1 MKKVI
6 SMIVAFCAVLAIII
20 LCVELNR
27 NPAPKPADADS
38 ENKTINIGVFEP
50 LSGDREAD
58 GLQEALG
65 ITYANSVCPEV
76 KIGEN
81 TYSIQLIKSD
91 NKSDITLAPAAARN
105 LLTHNISAVLGS
117 SGSDLSAAC
126 ADIFNEANTPFI
138 GISGTSSVITES
150 RKNCF
155 HICSSDAFQGRVM
168 ANFAYSRGLSA
179 AAVMTQVGEPYSIAL
194 GKYFSEEFVR
204 LGGKVSEFSFN
215 SAQKNFRDVSAK
227 IKNAKV
233 DLVFMPSSAETGGVF
248 IKQARNNGLTC
259 PIMGGSTWD
268 CGALITASDR
278 HGREVFF
285 PSEFD
290 ENDKS
295 NVLGAEFAIN
305 FRSWLKDDDDRIKV
319 NGDDD
324 YISPVSALGYDAY
337 MLTVEAIKKAASTD
351 PAKISEALQTLSYEG
366 TAGKISFDKAGTPG
380 KTSAYIKT
388 IDPKTQ
394 KFTVLQ
400 TSSVSA
406 EKK

>member
-117 SGSDLSAAC
+117 SGSDLAAAG

-138 GISGTSSVITES
+138 GIS
-150 RKNCF
+150 
-155 HICSSDAFQGRVM
+155 
-168 ANFAYSRGLSA
+168 
-179 AAVMTQVGEPYSIAL
+179 
-194 GKYFSEEFVR
+194 
-204 LGGKVSEFSFN
+204 
-215 SAQKNFRDVSAK
+215 
-227 IKNAKV
+227 
-233 DLVFMPSSAETGGVF
+233 
-248 IKQARNNGLTC
+248 
-259 PIMGGSTWD
+259 
-268 CGALITASDR
+268 
-278 HGREVFF
+278 
-285 PSEFD
+285 
-290 ENDKS
+290 
-295 NVLGAEFAIN
+295 
-305 FRSWLKDDDDRIKV
+305 
-319 NGDDD
+319 
-324 YISPVSALGYDAY
+324 
-337 MLTVEAIKKAASTD
+337 
-351 PAKISEALQTLSYEG
+351 
-366 TAGKISFDKAGTPG
+366 
-380 KTSAYIKT
+380 
-388 IDPKTQ
+388 
-394 KFTVLQ
+394 
-400 TSSVSA
+400 
-406 EKK
+406 